1 MKNQSSN
8 EKQMKTRWFQQ
19 IGLTLISGLLAT
31 ACSSDTR
38 QSATG
43 QPLLLNNFPT
53 QQQTT
58 DYTCGCVAAL
68 MVMHYYQVDDAT
80 EEELAIQMHTHVDG
94 ETPGAQPGSAVRLT
108 DYGTNPQEL
117 WQYFHNRKDFQIVAS
132 SYRPDSSLPRL
143 TDEARVGIQAVDNVD
158 RTFADYEQ
166 AARFFQQQ
174 LEAGRPILVCWNQ
187 WGGHWTVCIGYN
199 DRGTPDNF
207 DDDLLT
213 MADSYDTTDE
223 AVDGFTQVSLV
234 TFFYDWFCVMSP
246 KPWQLQP
253 YLVVAKK

>member
-1 MKNQSSN
+1 
-8 EKQMKTRWFQQ
+8 MKTRWFQQ

-94 ETPGAQPGSAVRLT
+94 ETPEAQPGSAVRLT
-108 DYGTNPQEL
+108 D
-117 WQYFHNRKDFQIVAS
+117 
-132 SYRPDSSLPRL
+132 
-143 TDEARVGIQAVDNVD
+143 
-158 RTFADYEQ
+158 
-166 AARFFQQQ
+166 
-174 LEAGRPILVCWNQ
+174 
-187 WGGHWTVCIGYN
+187 
-199 DRGTPDNF
+199 
-207 DDDLLT
+207 
-213 MADSYDTTDE
+213 
-223 AVDGFTQVSLV
+223 
-234 TFFYDWFCVMSP
+234 
-246 KPWQLQP
+246 
-253 YLVVAKK
+253 

>member
-1 MKNQSSN
+1 
-8 EKQMKTRWFQQ
+8 MKTRWFQQ

-31 ACSSDTR
+31 ACSSDTQ

-158 RTFADYEQ
+158 RTFLS
-166 AARFFQQQ
+166 AAVGGRSSDPRLLESVGRTLDRLHRLQRPGNTRQ
-174 LEAGRPILVCWNQ
+174 LR
-187 WGGHWTVCIGYN
+187 
-199 DRGTPDNF
+199 
-207 DDDLLT
+207 
-213 MADSYDTTDE
+213 
-223 AVDGFTQVSLV
+223 
-234 TFFYDWFCVMSP
+234 
-246 KPWQLQP
+246 
-253 YLVVAKK
+253 